1 MYTKRLQLINYGP
14 IERLDISF
22 PFTEEIPRP
31 IVFVGENGSGK
42 SIVLSHIVNGLLS
55 AKSVVFSETPEVEQ
69 GKVYKLRSSSY
80 IKTGEDGYFGQ
91 VNFED
96 GFHFGEIRTHNP
108 KESYAT
114 MPSPFLNP
122 DAENAWNSMQTS
134 KNDSI
139 HSNINVRA
147 ADKLRGLF
155 STNCVLHIPANRFE
169 EPAWLNQDNLTSRAE
184 YMDVTHIVAHT
195 DRRVMS
201 YSPLR
206 DIQNWLFDLAY
217 DRAAFEVQTRRVGN
231 LAVRAA
237 DNTYAP
243 LPMEL
248 PLFLGY
254 QGPAT
259 RTYDIVLSVI
269 RQALKLDNT
278 GRLGVGSRADRVI
291 SVMQGERQ
299 LVHNLFHLS
308 SGETSLISMFL
319 SILRDFD
326 LCNVGIQKSQSVRGI
341 AVIDEIDLHLHSVH
355 QYEILPGLISMF
367 PNVQFVITS
376 HSPLFVLGLH
386 NTLGKD
392 GFDLYLLPEGKQIE
406 PEEFGEFEG
415 AYHAFRNTRT
425 YISDVRAAV
434 EEADKP
440 IVFVDGVTDVKYL
453 TRASEVL
460 GFQHELSKI
469 ELRAGGGE
477 ANLKNAWNALKSPAI
492 RGLIQHMV
500 VLVHDCDSTVGD
512 VDGDK
517 VVRRRIQLMDKHP
530 IMEGI
535 ENLFP
540 RNTIERAQA
549 HKAAFVDID
558 PARTKTVRGE
568 DIDVPERW
576 TINEDEKTNL
586 CNWICDNGSVEDF
599 ETFHVVFGLLG
610 EIAGL
615 FLPRQ

>member
-1 MYTKRLQLINYGP
+1 
-14 IERLDISF
+14 
-22 PFTEEIPRP
+22 
-31 IVFVGENGSGK
+31 
-42 SIVLSHIVNGLLS
+42 
-55 AKSVVFSETPEVEQ
+55 
-69 GKVYKLRSSSY
+69 
-80 IKTGEDGYFGQ
+80 
-91 VNFED
+91 
-96 GFHFGEIRTHNP
+96 
-108 KESYAT
+108 
-114 MPSPFLNP
+114 
-122 DAENAWNSMQTS
+122 
-134 KNDSI
+134 
-139 HSNINVRA
+139 
-147 ADKLRGLF
+147 
-155 STNCVLHIPANRFE
+155 
-169 EPAWLNQDNLTSRAE
+169 
-184 YMDVTHIVAHT
+184 MDLTHIVGHT

-217 DRAAFEVQTRRVGN
+217 DRAAFEVQTRRFGN

-237 DNTYAP
+237 DNTYAS

-254 QGPAT
+254 HGPAT
-259 RTYDIVLSVI
+259 RTYELVLSVI

-278 GRLGVGSRADRVI
+278 GRLGVGSRADRFI
-291 SVMQGERQ
+291 SVMQGERP

-326 LCNVGIQKSQSVRGI
+326 LCNVGIEKSQSVRGI

-425 YISDVRAAV
+425 YISDVRSAV
-434 EEADKP
+434 EEADKT

-460 GFQHELSKI
+460 GFQHELSQI

-492 RGLIQHMV
+492 RDLIQHMV

-599 ETFHVVFGLLG
+599 ETFNVVFELLG
-610 EIAGL
+610 GIAGL
-615 FLPRQ
+615 FLLRQ